1 MIKYDDLGKGE
12 TILFI
17 HGLGSHKSAWRG
29 QHELSDTYR
38 LIIPDLRAHGD
49 NTINDE
55 AITMENYASDVIEII
70 ENLQLRNVWICGLSL
85 GGIVAMEIYKQRP
98 DLIKGLILCNT
109 THQIP
114 SLIGNKVVNA
124 SERYFNKSKE
134 ELIERIANKSIYNK
148 KYLEETKQAFYISD
162 RYIDASRASVGC
174 DYTDTLRNIDKPTL
188 LIGGYFDITTPP
200 FTTLMM
206 KYLIRQSEMRM
217 LHSGHLSNIER
228 KDEFNYWIR
237 RFIEQNT

>member
-12 TILFI
+12 VVVFI
-17 HGLGSHKSAWRG
+17 HGLGSHKGAWIG
-29 QHELSDTYR
+29 QHELSDTHR

-55 AITMENYASDVIEII
+55 PITMENYASDVIELLEHLHIKSAYMA
-70 ENLQLRNVWICGLSL
+70 GLSL
-85 GGIVAMEIYKQRP
+85 GGIITMEIYKQRP
-98 DLIKGLILCNT
+98 DIIKGLILCNT

-114 SLIGNKVVNA
+114 AFIGNKVMNA

-162 RYIDASRASVGC
+162 RYIDASRASIGC
-174 DYTDTLRNIDKPTL
+174 DYSDTLRNIDKPTL
-188 LIGGYFDITTPP
+188 LIGGYFDVTTPP
-200 FTTLMM
+200 FTILMM
-206 KYLIRQSEMRM
+206 KYLIRHAEMKM